1 MQPKF
6 NLVAPAGVLLFVLL
20 VVMLGSLTGLFTQSI
35 PLAAEDPEKWTRR
48 CMMLWCAILLWP
60 LLQLLRWPGIQA
72 TGWTVN
78 PEGPGRGRLLGS
90 GFLMGTG
97 MLILFFLAIWTGTR
111 DWNLSY
117 TPAELPLKIFTYG
130 IGALTVA
137 IVEETIMRGVIFG
150 SLARAWNTAGAMILI
165 GVIFAAAHFLG
176 PSTLALKTGEVGE
189 VMRSTFTRMGGE
201 PDVAIRLLNLF
212 MMNAVLCLLFLKTGS
227 IWMGVGMHAAWVWV
241 KRLNSIVADSDDSSP
256 YRTWFGTNSD
266 FTNAWICLAVL
277 VGLAIWAYP
286 KQGARHA

>member
-1 MQPKF
+1 MQPRF
-6 NLVAPAGVLLFVLL
+6 NLVAPTAVLLYVLL
-20 VVMLGSLTGLFTQSI
+20 VVMLGSLTGLFSQSI
-35 PLAAEDPEKWTRR
+35 PLAVEDPEKWARR

-60 LLQLLRWPGIQA
+60 LLKLLHWPGIQA
-72 TGWTVN
+72 TGWAVS
-78 PEGPGRGRLLGS
+78 PEGPGRSHLLGS

-111 DWNLSY
+111 DWHLSY
-117 TPAELPLKIFTYG
+117 SPAKLALKFFTYG
-130 IGALTVA
+130 IGAFTVA
-137 IVEETIMRGVIFG
+137 LVEETIMRGVIFD
-150 SLARAWNTAGAMILI
+150 SLARRWNTAGAVIFI
-165 GVIFAAAHFLG
+165 GVIFATAHFIG
-176 PSTLALKTGEVGE
+176 PSALSLQTGEISE
-189 VMRSTFTRMGGE
+189 VMRSTFTRMGSE

-241 KRLNSIVADSDDSSP
+241 KRLNSILADSNHGSP
-256 YRTWFGTNSD
+256 YRNWFGTNSD

-286 KQGARHA
+286 KQGDGHA